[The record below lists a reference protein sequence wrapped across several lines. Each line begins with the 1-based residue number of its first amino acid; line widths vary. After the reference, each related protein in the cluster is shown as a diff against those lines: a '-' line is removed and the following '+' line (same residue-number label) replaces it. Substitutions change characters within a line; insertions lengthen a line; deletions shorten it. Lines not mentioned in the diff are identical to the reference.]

1 MVSRQ
6 VLCVCA
12 NASRMPVKCRGY
24 FKALRPLQVNFKYRY
39 SPTKPGGVGV
49 KFVGVV
55 YGKPPLMFGK
65 RLFSIIFP
73 LRSSMLIQYL

>member
-12 NASRMPVKCRGY
+12 NESRMPVKCGGY
-24 FKALRPLQVNFKYRY
+24 YKALRPLQVNFKYQY
-39 SPTKPGGVGV
+39 NLTKPGGVGV
-49 KFVGVV
+49 KFAGVMC
-55 YGKPPLMFGK
+55 GKRPLMYGK

-73 LRSSMLIQYL
+73 LRLSMLIQDL